1 MKNII
6 TALFFFIS
14 TLAFAQGYYIINNP
28 VYTNIYSVKNK
39 IPEIGIVHLTWKVV
53 KANIKRVNKFHQNK
67 IIDSSI
73 QADNKDYSHSGF
85 DKGHFSAN
93 NADWDINDINSTD
106 MAYTFAFTNMTPQY
120 PKTNRQSYRRVETYG
135 RELTQKYKSVFVI
148 NIAVPSDKY
157 MKGHIDIPFEY
168 YKIFMY
174 NNIKECYRIPN
185 DNKSY
190 KLKDMKIKCNKIKIQ
205 GL

>member
-1 MKNII
+1 MRKILLI
-6 TALFFFIS
+6 LLIS
-14 TLAFAQGYYIINNP
+14 TAIFAKYVIINNP

-53 KANIKRVNKFHQNK
+53 KAKMKRVNKFHQNK
-67 IIDSSI
+67 IINSSI
-73 QADNKDYSHSGF
+73 QATNKDYAHSGF

-93 NADWDINDINSTD
+93 NADWDNNKSD
-106 MAYTFAFTNMTPQY
+106 MFYTFAFTNMTPQY

-135 RELTQKYKSVFVI
+135 RKLTQKYKSVFVI
-148 NIAVPSDKY
+148 NIAVPGTKY
-157 MKGHIDIPFEY
+157 MKGHINIPIEY

-190 KLKDMKIKCNKIKIQ
+190 KLKDMKIKCNKINIE

>member
-6 TALFFFIS
+6 TALFFIS

-53 KANIKRVNKFHQNK
+53 KAKMKRVNKFHQNK
-67 IIDSSI
+67 ILPDAL
-73 QADNKDYSHSGF
+73 QADNKYYYHSGF
-85 DKGHFSAN
+85 DRGHFSAN
-93 NADWDINDINSTD
+93 NADWDNNKSD
-106 MAYTFAFTNMTPQY
+106 MSYTFAFTNMTPQY
-120 PKTNRQSYRRVETYG
+120 RNTNRRSYLRVENYG
-135 RELTQKYKSVFVI
+135 RYLTYKYKSVFVI

-157 MKGHIDIPFEY
+157 MKGHIDIPIKY
-168 YKIFMY
+168 IKIFLF
-174 NNIKECYRIPN
+174 NNTKQCFIIPN
-185 DNKSY
+185 DNKVY
-190 KLKDMKIKCNKIKIQ
+190 KLNSMKVDCNKIKIQ